1 MNTNGWPTGNNQVD
15 AIRAFNRFYT
25 RQLGLL
31 EERLLASEFSLTE
44 ARVLYE
50 LAHREGLTA
59 ADLVRDLG
67 IDPGYLSRIVRKF
80 RTEGIVSTRPAPS
93 DGRQLILSLTET
105 GRRAFAPLDRASQ
118 DEVLAMI
125 EPLHPGDREQ
135 LVKAMKTIIRILAGA
150 QEEKVPYVLR
160 PPVPGDLGWI
170 THRQGV
176 LYAQEYGW
184 DETFEALVA
193 EIASEFFKKFDPKR
207 ERCWIAERGG
217 EIVGSVFLAD
227 GGGETAKLRLLYVE
241 PAARGLGIGNRLV
254 AECIGFARS
263 RGYREITLWTNSIL
277 TSARKIYEAHGFRLA
292 KEEPHH
298 SFGKDLIGQTWVLKL

>member
-1 MNTNGWPTGNNQVD
+1 MSEERSTEEKQVD

-31 EERLLASEFSLTE
+31 EEKLLASEFSLTE
-44 ARVLYE
+44 VRVLYE

-67 IDPGYLSRIVRKF
+67 VDPGYLSRIVRKF
-80 RTEGIVSTRPAPS
+80 KTQSLVSTRPAPS
-93 DGRQLILSLTET
+93 DGRQSILSLTDA
-105 GRRAFAPLDRASQ
+105 GHQAFAPLNQASH

-125 EPLHPGDREQ
+125 AALHPTDRDQ
-135 LVKAMKTIIRILAGA
+135 LVKSMEAIKRILAGRN
-150 QEEKVPYVLR
+150 EEKVPYILR

-176 LYAQEYGW
+176 LYWQEYGW

-193 EIASEFFKKFDPKR
+193 EIAGAFFKSFDPKR
-207 ERCWIAERGG
+207 ERCWIAERNG

-254 AECIGFARS
+254 EECIAFARG
-263 RGYREITLWTNSIL
+263 RGYREITLWTNSVL
-277 TSARKIYEAHGFRLA
+277 TSARRIYEAHGFRLTN
-292 KEEPHH
+292 EEAHH
-298 SFGKDLIGQTWVLKL
+298 SFGKNLVGQTWGRTL